1 MLKLN
6 KKGFTIVELVIV
18 IAVVAILAAVLI
30 PTFIGLMQTAKTSAD
45 IQLVTSLNKVMAMQE
60 ALDGKNGT
68 MYNALQD
75 AKANGYDLSKLTP
88 TSEGN
93 DIVWDQST
101 DRFALVNPKAATDQI
116 LFWDESLTK
125 PSVGTADIHKLWK
138 IYDKETGIPETQTY
152 SIYWAGTTAPSLTT
166 LTVGFDAGE
175 CRVIDT
181 IEYKHSGAARTVII
195 RTNGENLTVTAEQDT
210 VNHYGNAEH
219 VDVIAVAKSS
229 YHEYGTTCLIS
240 IASGRIVFE
249 TEEASKTAVFVK
261 GKEAIVAVAESVPMP
276 ETMMRATGVNSFE
289 LQTVTATGEIIT
301 KTTISV
307 SNGNVTLETTDKDGK
322 KAATPDSVS
331 AIQTKLSTANSEG
344 DAKAYL
350 PVEVGTVD
358 AFKAALSGN
367 AKTIKLTNDLS
378 FTSCIEIK
386 RSLTI
391 DGNGHSIKGSANRVI
406 RITTLNL
413 TVLFK
418 DLGII
423 STCTAST
430 DVRGLSFDNGIKNC
444 KVTLDHCSVSASYY
458 AINLCHTDNI
468 ELTIKHGS
476 VSGWAAINSYS
487 SNSKFVIEDSVL
499 SGLNDKTESQ
509 WNNFS
514 TIVFD
519 GDGLANVSE
528 SGKHGTNNTV
538 QLTNTTVYASSVNGN
553 NQAWLGIQY
562 GAKDNTITA
571 DSKTKIIDTDGND
584 QSSNISVN
592 TYLRD
597 NPDENTYNVNSTVV
611 INGVETKLSGNR

>member
-125 PSVGTADIHKLWK
+125 PSVDSNNIYKLWK
-138 IYDKETGIPETQTY
+138 IYTEMPGEQTY
-152 SIYWAGTTAPSLTT
+152 SIYWAGTTAPNLTGET

-181 IEYKHSGAARTVII
+181 IEYKGIGAARTVII
-195 RTNGENLTVTAEQDT
+195 RTNGENLTVDAAQDT
-210 VNHYGNAEH
+210 VNHYGSAEH

-240 IASGRIVFE
+240 ITSGRIVFE

-276 ETMMRATGVNSFE
+276 ETMMRATEVNSFE

-322 KAATPDSVS
+322 EAATPASVS
-331 AIQTKLSTANSEG
+331 AIQTSLSTPKCED

-358 AFKAALSGN
+358 EFKAALSRN

-391 DGNGHSIKGSANRVI
+391 DGNGHSIKGSGNRVI
-406 RITTLNL
+406 RITEPNL

-423 STCTAST
+423 STCTAPS
-430 DVRGLSFDNGIKNC
+430 DVRGLSFDNTADNC

-458 AINLCHTDNI
+458 AINLCPTDNI

-476 VSGWAAINSYS
+476 VSAGWAAINSYS
-487 SNSKFVIEDSVL
+487 NNSKFVIEDSVL

-519 GDGLANVSE
+519 GNGLANVSE

-592 TYLRD
+592 AYLGKNSD
-597 NPDENTYNVNSTVV
+597 KNTYDVNSTVV
-611 INGVETKLSGNR
+611 INGVETKLSGNQ

>member
-101 DRFALVNPKAATDQI
+101 DRFALVNPADNTGDNI

-125 PSVGTADIHKLWK
+125 PSVDSNNIYKLWK
-138 IYDKETGIPETQTY
+138 IYTEMPGEQTY
-152 SIYWAGTTAPSLTT
+152 SIYWAGTSAPSLTT

-175 CRVIDT
+175 CRVIDA

-240 IASGRIVFE
+240 ITSGRIVFE

-276 ETMMRATGVNSFE
+276 ETMMRATEVNSFE

-307 SNGNVTLETTDKDGK
+307 SNGRVTLNTTDKDGK
-322 KAATPDSVS
+322 EAATPASVS
-331 AIQTKLSTANSEG
+331 AIQTSLSTAKFE
-344 DAKAYL
+344 DAAKAYL

-358 AFKAALSGN
+358 AFMTALNGN

-378 FTSCIEIK
+378 FTSCIEIE

-406 RITTLNL
+406 RITRPNL

-423 STCTAST
+423 STCIAPT
-430 DVRGLSFDNGIKNC
+430 DVRGLSLDNDIANC

-458 AINLCHTDNI
+458 AINLCPTDNI

-476 VSGWAAINSYS
+476 VSAGWAAINSYS
-487 SNSKFVIEDSVL
+487 NNSKFVIEDSVL

-519 GDGLANVSE
+519 GNGLETVSE

-592 TYLRD
+592 AYLGK
-597 NPDENTYNVNSTVV
+597 NSDENTYNVNSTVV